1 VSPLARLSG
10 FDRSGASST
19 RLEKLD
25 SNKCR
30 HWTEFWS
37 DKARLRPQPQQQFNP
52 YEPTRRG
59 STMKPRI
66 ALKNTLKSIALGLA
80 LML

>member
-1 VSPLARLSG
+1 MPPLARLSG

-37 DKARLRPQPQQQFNP
+37 DKTRDSVLNLNSSSTRTHQQ
-52 YEPTRRG
+52 G
-59 STMKPRI
+59 
-66 ALKNTLKSIALGLA
+66 GVLA
-80 LML
+80 